1 MRVMLVEDQVLL
13 REGLAGLFRDA
24 GHDVVGCYGH
34 ADGLPVLIGEHEPDI
49 VVLDIRLPPTHTDE
63 GTRAAAAI
71 KSARP
76 ATGVLLLSQHVE
88 TAHTVDLVA
97 RGGFGY
103 LLKDRVLDVADFLAA
118 VDRVARG
125 GSALDPYVVGQLMHR
140 TGAGRGLAG
149 LTDRE
154 HEVLRLMAQGY
165 TNAGV
170 ARRLFLSERTVEAH
184 VRRLLGKL
192 DIADS
197 ADAHRR
203 VLAVLTYLRAA

>member
-1 MRVMLVEDQVLL
+1 MRVTLVEDQVLL

-24 GHDVVGCYGH
+24 GHDVIGSYGH
-34 ADGLPVLIGEHEPDI
+34 AEGLTTVVAEQQPDI

-63 GTRAAAAI
+63 GTRAATEIKAAH
-71 KSARP
+71 P
-76 ATGVLLLSQHVE
+76 AIGVLLLSQHVE
-88 TAHTVDLVA
+88 TAHTVDLVT

-125 GSALDPYVVGQLMHR
+125 GSALDPHVVGQLMHR
-140 TGAGRGLAG
+140 TGGRWGLAD
-149 LTDRE
+149 LTERE
-154 HEVLRLMAQGY
+154 QDVLRLMAQGY

-170 ARRLFLSERTVEAH
+170 AKRLFLSERTVEAH

-192 DIADS
+192 DIADTE
-197 ADAHRR
+197 DAHRR

>member
-1 MRVMLVEDQVLL
+1 MTLVEDQVLL

-24 GHDVVGCYGH
+24 GHDVIGSYGCAEGL
-34 ADGLPVLIGEHEPDI
+34 ADLVAEHKPDI

-63 GTRAAAAI
+63 GTRAAARI
-71 KSARP
+71 KAAHP
-76 ATGVLLLSQHVE
+76 ETGVLLLSQHVE

-140 TGAGRGLAG
+140 TDGRHGLQD
-149 LTDRE
+149 LTERE
-154 HEVLRLMAQGY
+154 HDVLRMMAQGY

-170 ARRLFLSERTVEAH
+170 AKRLFLSERTVEAH
-184 VRRLLGKL
+184 VRRLLAKL
-192 DIADS
+192 DLPDTE
-197 ADAHRR
+197 DDHRR
-203 VLAVLTYLRAA
+203 VLAVLTYLRTA

>member
-1 MRVMLVEDQVLL
+1 MRVTLVEDQVLL

-24 GHDVVGCYGH
+24 GHDVIGSYGH
-34 ADGLPVLIGEHEPDI
+34 AEGLVDLVAEQKPDI

-63 GTRAAAAI
+63 GTRAAVEI
-71 KSARP
+71 KQAHP
-76 ATGVLLLSQHVE
+76 GIGVLLLSQHVE
-88 TAHTVDLVA
+88 IAHTVDLVA

-140 TGAGRGLAG
+140 TGARHGLAD
-149 LTDRE
+149 LTERE
-154 HEVLRLMAQGY
+154 HEVLQLMAQGY

-184 VRRLLGKL
+184 VRRLLVKL
-192 DIADS
+192 DIADTE
-197 ADAHRR
+197 DAHRR
-203 VLAVLTYLRAA
+203 VLAVLTYLRAD